1 MTYTFGS
8 VLLQIKTAANMDK
21 VKKIME
27 RWNSLQPLPER
38 DRELLSR
45 RFTID
50 FNYNSNRIEVI
61 TERGENVWW
70 FDGERVKFRSPSTSN
85 MLNLMYTNPDITINA
100 LAEQVGINVAAV
112 NKQLKQLYTKGYIQR
127 AQNGEWRV
135 IITPSI

>member
-1 MTYTFGS
+1 M
-8 VLLQIKTAANMDK
+8 
-21 VKKIME
+21 
-27 RWNSLQPLPER
+27 SLNIQFL
-38 DRELLSR
+38 
-45 RFTID
+45 
-50 FNYNSNRIEVI
+50 

-85 MLNLMYTNPDITINA
+85 MLNLMYANPDITINA

>member
-1 MTYTFGS
+1 
-8 VLLQIKTAANMDK
+8 MDK

-45 RFTID
+45 CFTID